1 MPLPIHRGRA
11 HPLPLPGLF
20 ARLAIA
26 AAAATLVAAGTGSA
40 WAQAPAQP
48 VAYDVPAGPLAD
60 ALNRF
65 ALQAGVAIAIDASQL
80 RGLRSEGL
88 QGRHGVEEGFG
99 LLLRGSGYALART
112 PGGYVLRAAPA
123 PAPQAAPAAA
133 SPAAREI
140 PRLPT
145 VTVNGAPDAQ
155 TATGPVPGY
164 VARRSATATK
174 TDTPLQETPQSI
186 SVVTSDF
193 INASGALRLKDA
205 LAYTPGINVSPWGA
219 DSRFDW
225 TIIRGFD
232 AQTPGYYLD
241 GLPLRNNNGWAVWQ
255 TENYGTERIEVLRG
269 PSSVLYGQTG
279 PGGMVN
285 VVSKRP
291 TGEPL
296 RELQVQVGNRG
307 RRQVGGDFAGALDAQ
322 GTLQYR
328 VTGMLREAELQA
340 SGLPNDRVY
349 LAPSLTW
356 KPSADTSLTVLA
368 HYLRIRDGS
377 SYGSFPEVGTL
388 LPNPNGKFSPG
399 TYVGEPGFDH
409 FHQDQ
414 WMLGYLFEHRLNDT
428 WTLRQNARYGAIKV
442 DYRQV
447 YNQSDFAIVNLADP
461 LDPVNFRQ
469 LNRFPFGSKERARLL
484 TIDNQ
489 AQAKVRLG
497 EWRHT
502 FLAGLDYQGSRND
515 QRTYNAGAVSGIDGY
530 APVYTHD
537 VVPGDPWF
545 DARTRLTQ
553 TGLYLQ
559 DQIRWND
566 WAATLGGR
574 YDSAS
579 ATVSSHIDGS
589 RTRINDHKF
598 TSRAGLVYLHPS
610 GWSPYVSYSES
621 FAPTVTLDPETNT
634 PLKPET
640 GRQYEAGVRYV
651 PADGKGRY
659 SAAIFDLRRRN
670 YITYTPEFLPRQ
682 TGEIL
687 VRGLELEAAFQP
699 VKHLNVIAAYTY
711 TPKAVVTAS
720 STPSEIGRQ
729 MQAVSRNQ
737 LSVWADYRF
746 ATGLRVGLGARY
758 TGSNRGYQESAAAPL
773 PAYTVV
779 DALVAYDLQHWS
791 LALNLRNLGN
801 KAYLSNCS
809 AGSCRYGEL
818 RQAVATATYRW

>member
-1 MPLPIHRGRA
+1 MARA
-11 HPLPLPGLF
+11 ATAAL
-20 ARLAIA
+20 LALA
-26 AAAATLVAAGTGSA
+26 AAG
-40 WAQAPAQP
+40 QAVAQP
-48 VAYDVPAGPLAD
+48 IDYDVPAGPLAD
-60 ALNRF
+60 VLQRF
-65 ALQAGVAIAIDASQL
+65 ALQAGVAIAIDANQL
-80 RGLRSEGL
+80 RGLRSPGI
-88 QGRHGVEEGFG
+88 QGRHGVEEG
-99 LLLRGSGYALART
+99 LDTLLRGSGHVPART

-123 PAPQAAPAAA
+123 IPPAGAPAN
-133 SPAAREI
+133 PAAGTSAL
-140 PRLPT
+140 PSLPT
-145 VTVNGAPDAQ
+145 VTVREDPDAQ
-155 TATGPVPGY
+155 TATGPVSGY
-164 VARRSATATK
+164 VARRSATGSK
-174 TDTPLQETPQSI
+174 TDTLLEETPQSV

-193 INASGALRLKDA
+193 IEASGALRLKDA

-241 GLPLRNNNGWAVWQ
+241 GLPLRNNNGWAIWQ

-296 RELQVQVGNRG
+296 RELQMQLGNHG
-307 RRQVGGDFAGALDAQ
+307 RRQVAGDFSGALDAG

-328 VTGMLREAELQA
+328 LTGMVRDAELQA
-340 SGLPNDRVY
+340 SGLPNDRAY

-388 LPNPNGKFSPG
+388 LPNPNGRFSPG

-414 WMLGYLFEHRLNDT
+414 WMLGYLFEHRLSDT
-428 WTLRQNARYGAIKV
+428 WTLRQNARYGAIRT
-442 DYRQV
+442 DYQQV
-447 YNQSDFAIVNLADP
+447 YNQSGFAIVNPDVPGDP
-461 LDPVNFRQ
+461 ANFRQ
-469 LNRFPFGSKERARLL
+469 LQRFPFGSRERARLL
-484 TIDNQ
+484 TLDNQ
-489 AQAKVRLG
+489 AQARLRLG
-497 EWRHT
+497 DWQHT
-502 FLAGLDYQGSRND
+502 VLVGLDYQGSRND
-515 QRTYNAGAVSGIDGY
+515 QRTYNAGTVSNVDGY

-553 TGLYLQ
+553 TGIYLQ
-559 DQIRWND
+559 DQIRWGD
-566 WAATLGGR
+566 WVATVGGR

-579 ATVSSHIDGS
+579 TTVDSHTDGS
-589 RTRINDHKF
+589 RTRVNDHHF

-610 GWSPYVSYSES
+610 GWAPYVSYSES
-621 FAPTVTLDPETNT
+621 FSPTATLDPETNA

-640 GRQYEAGVRYV
+640 GRQYEAGVRFV
-651 PADGKGRY
+651 PPDGKSRY
-659 SAAIFDLRRRN
+659 SAAVFDLRRRN

-699 VKHLNVIAAYTY
+699 LRQMNVIAAYTY

-720 STPSEIGRQ
+720 STASEIGRQ

-746 ATGLRVGLGARY
+746 AWGLQLGLGARFM
-758 TGSNRGYQESAAAPL
+758 GSNRGYQESAAAVL
-773 PAYTVV
+773 PSYTVV
-779 DALVAYDLQHWS
+779 DALLAYELPHWR

-809 AGSCRYGEL
+809 AGSCRYGDM
-818 RQAVATATYRW
+818 RQVVATATYRW